1 MNESQIK
8 KNERENDYLHAT
20 FKIGLSE
27 LVVVLPLVF
36 YVVLCRLA
44 YCYDAAKSHVR
55 IYHLAQCRHRQAFVD

>member
-1 MNESQIK
+1 MNKSRIK

-36 YVVLCRLA
+36 LCCLMPLG
-44 YCYDAAKSHVR
+44 
-55 IYHLAQCRHRQAFVD
+55 ILL

>member
-1 MNESQIK
+1 MNKSRIK
-8 KNERENDYLHAT
+8 KNERENDHLHAT

-55 IYHLAQCRHRQAFVD
+55 IYHLA